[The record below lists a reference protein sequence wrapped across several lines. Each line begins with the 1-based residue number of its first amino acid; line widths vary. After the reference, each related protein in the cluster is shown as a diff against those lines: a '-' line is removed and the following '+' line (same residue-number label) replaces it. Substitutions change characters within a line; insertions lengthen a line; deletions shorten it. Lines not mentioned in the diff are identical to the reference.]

1 MSSLNLPVLAEVK
14 KVEDKIPEISSE
26 PIAPEIKQEEIFVDK
41 PETVVNSQEVQ
52 SLDIKPVKPKRKLS
66 EKQIAHLA
74 KMRENRQAKRKAKQD
89 SMPSPV
95 SDVRS
100 PTVAPRKDGPAKK
113 AVAPAGTPK
122 PDDFYQFM
130 NYMETYKSIKKSWR
144 ERDAEK
150 RASAKAVTPPA
161 PKSKAVTPQA
171 PKAVVPE
178 KPKVVPVKKPTTNI
192 LNIKKPHNPYSSYF

>member
-14 KVEDKIPEISSE
+14 KVEDKIPEISSD
-26 PIAPEIKQEEIFVDK
+26 PIAPDIQQEEIFVDK
-41 PETVVNSQEVQ
+41 SETVVNSQEVQ

-89 SMPSPV
+89 SMPPPV

-150 RASAKAVTPPA
+150 RANKQVPIANKPV
-161 PKSKAVTPQA
+161 PQA
-171 PKAVVPE
+171 PKVVQARQAD
-178 KPKVVPVKKPTTNI
+178 KPKPAPVKKPTTNI